1 MNARGETAPRKRTSA
16 AHRASISEPT
26 DRVVSQLRDDI
37 GANLLAYIVDKTTST
52 VNKWAGGTP
61 HPPQES
67 EHILRTLLQ
76 VRSILGEN
84 DGPHVLRAWLI
95 GFNPQL
101 DDDTPADAIRTGRLR
116 ETLAA
121 ARAFSVGG

>member
-1 MNARGETAPRKRTSA
+1 MNTHGEVEPRGSSRA
-16 AHRASISEPT
+16 AHRKSVSAPT
-26 DRVVSQLRDDI
+26 SRVVEQLRDEI
-37 GANLLAYIVDKTTST
+37 GTNLLAYIVGKTAST
-52 VNKWAGGTP
+52 INKWANGSS
-61 HPPQES
+61 QASASS
-67 EHILRTLLQ
+67 ERTLRALLQ

-95 GFNPQL
+95 GYNPQL
-101 DDDTPADAIRTGRLR
+101 DDETPADAIRDGRVR

>member
-1 MNARGETAPRKRTSA
+1 MSAQGEAAPRKRTSA
-16 AHRASISEPT
+16 AHRASVSEPT

-37 GANLLAYIVDKTTST
+37 GANLLAYIVEKSAST
-52 VNKWAGGTP
+52 VNKWASGTSRPP
-61 HPPQES
+61 HES
-67 EHILRTLLQ
+67 ESILRALLQ